1 MGKLIPHP
9 PYDFSV
15 ILPSSAP
22 KSSDSRYESELDSA
36 AVFNGEDVN
45 MDGGNS
51 YALGIRIDI
60 EIIAVKFPQ
69 KRP

>member
-9 PYDFSV
+9 PM
-15 ILPSSAP
+15 ILSSSAP

-45 MDGGNS
+45 MDGGHN
-51 YALGIRIDI
+51 YALGIRIDV
-60 EIIAVKFPQ
+60 EIIAVKLPQ